1 MYRVDY
7 GNSFQVSPSFETYA
21 EAEREVELQKRYGCG
36 RARIQKYV
44 GNGDWAWMRDG
55 RVTAVVL

>member
-7 GNSFQVSPSFETYA
+7 GNSYQVSRTFETYA
-21 EAEREVELQKRYGCG
+21 EAEQHIKLQFDGGGTC
-36 RARIQKYV
+36 RIQKYV

-55 RVTAVVL
+55 RVTTVV

>member
-7 GNSFQVSPSFETYA
+7 GNSFQVSPTFETYR
-21 EAEREVELQKRYGCG
+21 EAERHIEQQQGPGNY
-36 RARIQKYV
+36 RIQKYV

-55 RVTAVVL
+55 RITAVVL